1 MKKIQIFWSKIKF
14 KSKPWI
20 FAIVLTVTSVVVYM
34 FYFIFFSTST
44 VPSIDQDLLYWFF
57 STVAQSFLALVAFLG
72 MFTVFKLQNYHNNF
86 NILLETNRRNV
97 AYFEGD
103 YVEYYTHDEI
113 IKKCRE
119 IVKNNKPGQESHF
132 NKIKSLLVRIDEILE
147 NENNL
152 KKDIHSFFYLTLSL
166 IILSII
172 SIPLVTVLIEH
183 NFGTISI
190 FLILCIMFLSLNSS
204 IHLIDSLLK

>member
-1 MKKIQIFWSKIKF
+1 MKKIQFFWSRIKF

-20 FAIVLTVTSVVVYM
+20 FAIVSIVISVVVYM
-34 FYFIFFSTST
+34 FYFIFFST
-44 VPSIDQDLLYWFF
+44 VPSIDQDLLCWFF

-97 AYFEGD
+97 AYFEGAD
-103 YVEYYTHDEI
+103 VEYFTYDEI
-113 IKKCRE
+113 IEKCRK
-119 IVKNNKPGQESHF
+119 IAKNNSPGQKSHF
-132 NKIKSLLVRIDEILE
+132 NKIKSLLARTDEILE

-152 KKDIHSFFYLTLSL
+152 KKDIHSFFYLTLGL

-172 SIPLVTVLIEH
+172 SIPLATVLIEH